1 MPLLNMETNN
11 NKLDKPEIVNLA
23 NNLWEKLSFNGI
35 SSYQERVLLC
45 ECISLPKLF
54 LLGYT
59 LSYNKKREIEYILM
73 LKHDN
78 KKIILRYNNIEKLKI
93 EFLKQILYEYSYY
106 EINNYEFYILD
117 KEFQKFI

>member
-1 MPLLNMETNN
+1 MPLLNMETN

-23 NNLWEKLSFNGI
+23 NNLWERLSFNGI